1 MFKRILF
8 ISAIALFA
16 GAKAQKTHTVGK
28 GDNPYNVAKK
38 YGLTLDELVKL
49 NPAAKDGKLSI
60 GDVLVVSKKTAAA
73 PAKKPAVTEKPVAS
87 ATLGKII
94 LQPKQTV
101 YGITKQ
107 YHISEAELRR
117 LNPNLDSNMKIGS
130 EIVLP
135 AENIIKY
142 GGSQAATTTAETV
155 KTAVASDSYEIQP
168 KDNYYRITKQFGIT
182 KDQLFALNP
191 GLEAKGL
198 QPGDIIRVKGQAPKK
213 VKEVV
218 SDNASSAEPTVTTPI
233 DDAVTHKVQDGD
245 TVFGIINKYG
255 VTLDELLALNPEL
268 SNGLKAGMVLKI
280 RKADQAYSKVN
291 GDALSVVLMLPF
303 GFDTND
309 SKFRNMS
316 ADFLSGAKLAIERNA
331 ARGQK
336 LEVKVI
342 DAGNEASFKNSLSQ
356 INQNNTDLIIGP
368 FLKSN
373 IKEVLNFVGNK
384 KIPVVAPFAN
394 SEELYGYSNLII
406 VEPSDNVYAHRIA
419 KEVSQVY
426 SNQKIYILA
435 DSDRQNANLIKSTL
449 EGALSNPN
457 IAVVSSAADIQADKN
472 MMTGQNAP
480 VIAILANSD
489 DAAGT
494 AFANRVIAL
503 TKEVSGVKAF
513 SMFYNSIFE
522 KKQDELSAAN
532 LVYLMDRKIASEGS
546 FEREILSDYKQ
557 KYCKT
562 PPKYAI
568 IGFDVVNDILSR
580 ENKNGEVFKQI
591 GKVQTQLA
599 TKFEYVRVKPN
610 GAYINNGY
618 RVVRLLPQ

>member
-1 MFKRILF
+1 MLKRILI
-8 ISAIALFA
+8 ISAIALF
-16 GAKAQKTHTVGK
+16 GGVKAQKTHTVTK
-28 GDNPYNVAKK
+28 GDNPYNIAKK
-38 YGLTLDELVKL
+38 YGLTMDELIKMNPSAKNGKL
-49 NPAAKDGKLSI
+49 NI
-60 GDVLVVSKKTAAA
+60 GDVLVVNKKPAAT

-87 ATLGKII
+87 ATLGKIT
-94 LQPKQTV
+94 LQPKQTI

-107 YHISEAELRR
+107 YNISEAELRR

-135 AENIIKY
+135 AENIRKY
-142 GGSQAATTTAETV
+142 GSVQSVVAAQPVATTNSAGT
-155 KTAVASDSYEIQP
+155 DSYQVQP
-168 KDNYYRITKQFGIT
+168 KDNYFRITRQFGIT
-182 KDQLFALNP
+182 KEQLFALNP

-198 QPGDIIRVKGQAPKK
+198 QPGDVIKVKGNVPQAVAETKK
-213 VKEVV
+213 PV
-218 SDNASSAEPTVTTPI
+218 SNTVAYTPV
-233 DDAVTHKVQDGD
+233 DDAVTYKVQDGD
-245 TVFGIINKYG
+245 TVFGIVNKYG
-255 VTLDELLALNPEL
+255 VSLDELLALNPEL

-280 RKADQAYSKVN
+280 RKIDQAYSKIS

-309 SKFRNMS
+309 SKYRSMS

-331 ARGQK
+331 RAGQK

-368 FLKSN
+368 FFKSSVL
-373 IKEVLNFVGNK
+373 EVLNFVGNK

-394 SEELYGYSNLII
+394 SEDLYNYSNLII
-406 VEPSDNVYAHRIA
+406 VEPSDNVYAQRIA

-426 SNQKIYILA
+426 SNQKIYIVA

-449 EGALSNPN
+449 EGTLSSLNIVVVNSAL
-457 IAVVSSAADIQADKN
+457 DIQADKN

-489 DAAGT
+489 DAAGS
-494 AFANRVIAL
+494 AFTNRVIAL

-513 SMFYNSIFE
+513 SMFYHSSFE
-522 KKQDELSAAN
+522 KKVDELSAAN
-532 LVYLMDRKIASEGS
+532 LVYLMDRKIASDGA
-546 FEREILSDYKQ
+546 FEKEVLSDYKE

-599 TKFEYVRVKPN
+599 TKFEYVRAKPN

-618 RVVRLLPQ
+618 RVVRLVPQ